1 MMPKKYLAVKPK
13 EKYALCILKFIKS
26 FLES

>member
-1 MMPKKYLAVKPK
+1 MMPKKYLAVKST
-13 EKYALCILKFIKS
+13 EKYALCTLKFIKS